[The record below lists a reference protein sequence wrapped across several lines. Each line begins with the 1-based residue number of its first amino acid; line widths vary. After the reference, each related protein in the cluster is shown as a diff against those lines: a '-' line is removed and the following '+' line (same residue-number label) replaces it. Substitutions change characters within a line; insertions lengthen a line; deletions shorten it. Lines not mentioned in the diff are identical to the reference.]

1 MADSDTCGSSQNG
14 YSPEKTHRNDEAP
27 TGSVSFIPTQS
38 DDFAM
43 MSTQATQH
51 NPLRLAAR
59 DCLTFV
65 KMLPLFFGVFL
76 PFGTTEETDEFY
88 CWGANLFG
96 LAVLSFVSV
105 LQLVLLALVIPAFI
119 FLPGAAI
126 AIILFG
132 GTALIQF
139 LCWPIQGPAKA
150 TSAPPTDP
158 TVLAQHA
165 QYASERWFFLNGCCV
180 TGHALQCNINLLS
193 ETFGRPVQAV
203 HNRTYG
209 ILGDLVECIIQ
220 RAFRFYSAETW
231 QSYGFIKA
239 YCMDP
244 EVTKVVMIGHS
255 QGGIMASQILDEL
268 YMDLPSDAVSKLEV
282 YTFGNAAAH
291 FNNPLR
297 RMVESEMG
305 FTTDTV
311 PTPRSL
317 ICPTASPTSTISP
330 IAPLTTLSNP
340 PAPSSTMPPPTPI
353 RGTTRGS
360 TISPLLPKR
369 VIPHIEHYCNSEDMV
384 TRWGSLYSARAILDN
399 RFCGHIFINE
409 GATGHMLNQHY
420 LARMFPKS
428 EAQTIL
434 DRGALPFL
442 ERTVDV
448 DTATVAKRDRRG
460 IKQMTL
466 MRQNSMP
473 LGVILSPTTPQS
485 AQAIYKDLKL
495 GDGKELESKYL
506 AGAQGSRISVMM
518 PPPAAEHSEMVEDEE
533 RHECHGKK
541 VREISRLW
549 RYMGGGDPDSD
560 V

>member
-1 MADSDTCGSSQNG
+1 MADSNTRRNG
-14 YSPEKTHRNDEAP
+14 RNGCSPEKTHRDDKAP

-38 DDFAM
+38 DDLAL

-51 NPLRLAAR
+51 DPLKLAAR

-65 KMLPLFFGVFL
+65 KMLPLFFDIFL
-76 PFGTTEETDEFY
+76 PFRTNEKTDEFY

-105 LQLVLLALVIPAFI
+105 LQLVLLALAIPAFI
-119 FLPGAAI
+119 VLPGAAI
-126 AIILFG
+126 AFILFG
-132 GTALIQF
+132 GTALIRI
-139 LCWPIQGPAKA
+139 LCWPIQGPAEA

-158 TVLAQHA
+158 ATIAQHA
-165 QYASERWFFLNGCCV
+165 QYSSERWFFLNGCCV
-180 TGHALQCNINLLS
+180 TGHALHCNIDLLS
-193 ETFGRPVQAV
+193 DTFGRPVQAV
-203 HNRTYG
+203 HNKTYG
-209 ILGDLVECIIQ
+209 ILGDLVECILQ
-220 RAFRFYSAETW
+220 RAFGFYSAETW

-297 RMVESEMG
+297 KMIESDSE
-305 FTTDTV
+305 FTTDTR

-317 ICPTASPTSTISP
+317 IGPTASPTSTISP
-330 IAPLTTLSNP
+330 IAPLTTLSNQS
-340 PAPSSTMPPPTPI
+340 AQSSTPPPPTPI
-353 RGTTRGS
+353 RGTTRAS

-384 TRWGSLYSARAILDN
+384 TRWGSLYSATAILDN

-409 GATGHMLNQHY
+409 GASGHMLNQHY

-434 DRGALPFL
+434 GSGELPFL
-442 ERTVDV
+442 ERTVNV
-448 DTATVAKRDRRG
+448 DTATVARRDRRG

-466 MRQNSMP
+466 MRQNSIP
-473 LGVILSPTTPQS
+473 LEAMLSPTTPRS

-495 GDGKELESKYL
+495 GDGKELEWKYL
-506 AGAQGSRISVMM
+506 AGAQGSRISVAV
-518 PPPAAEHSEMVEDEE
+518 PQAVEHSEMEGEEE

-541 VREISRLW
+541 VKEISRLW
-549 RYMGGGDPDSD
+549 RYMGGGDPDRD
-560 V
+560 L